1 MIDLSCYY
9 GFCNHVDCSYFF
21 INYLKMK
28 TVPRPEKMV
37 KAEVDENT
45 FTINEPGHSYTLSNG
60 DKINFMKRGEK
71 GTTNEEVVSVLIDRM
86 NSLNETLPCDENL
99 MVIAKLM
106 AALKYLNIRT
116 LVRVAQKV
124 EGTEKNHDP
133 QKAQEYL
140 AAIKSNTL

>member
-9 GFCNHVDCSYFF
+9 GFCNHGSNCSYFF

-28 TVPRPEKMV
+28 TVPRPEK
-37 KAEVDENT
+37 KEKPEENT
-45 FTINEPGHSYTLSNG
+45 FTINEPGHVYTLSNG
-60 DKINFMKRGEK
+60 DKINFMKKGEK
-71 GTTNEEVVSVLIDRM
+71 GTTNEEIISVLLDRM
-86 NSLNETLPCDENL
+86 NHLNKVLPCDENL
-99 MVIAKLM
+99 MVIVKLM
-106 AALKYLNIRT
+106 AALKFLNIRT
-116 LVRVAQKV
+116 LVRVAQRV